1 MALRGIKNRE
11 SGKWKRLALFFVLLV
26 VFAVL
31 LNSVNNV
38 YKKKKEAEDTLARM
52 KNQIAELQNRGQT
65 LEDSINKINTKEGI
79 EFELR
84 KKLNV
89 ASVGEKVAIIVE
101 KPEDTSTGTSEISPW
116 QKLKNLFLDLF
127 K

>member
-1 MALRGIKNRE
+1 MRGIKTKE
-11 SGKWKRLALFFVLLV
+11 SGKWKRVGIFLVLLV
-26 VFAVL
+26 IFFVL

-38 YKKKKEAEDTLARM
+38 YKKKKEAQDTLARM
-52 KNQIAELQNRGQT
+52 KEQVTELENRDEV
-65 LEDSINKINTKEGI
+65 LKESIDRVATKEGL

-89 ASVGEKVAIIVE
+89 AQAGEGVAIIVE
-101 KPEDTSTGTSEISPW
+101 GEQNTSTPNSEISPW

-127 K
+127 R